1 MNLRNVNFEDLFAE
15 VKRRYE
21 CTKRPAMN
29 VIMIG
34 PPGSG
39 KGTQG
44 PKIKDDLCIC
54 HLATGDMLRD
64 AVKAGTPLG
73 KKADGIMKAGELVPD
88 ELVVGLIE
96 DNMSNPECE
105 RGVLLDGFPRTVAQA
120 EKLDS
125 MFQSKNMN
133 IDRVLEF
140 KVDEDVLVER
150 IEGRRIHQASGR
162 SYHLKFN
169 PPKVEG
175 KDDVT
180 GEDLMHRKDD
190 TREALVKRMGS
201 YNTATTPI
209 LDYYRSRNILR
220 TLNAT
225 APIGDVTSQIDKS
238 LMTNM
243 L

>member
-1 MNLRNVNFEDLFAE
+1 MNLRNLSFDTLFDE

-29 VIMIG
+29 VVMIG

-44 PKIKDDLCIC
+44 PVIKDDLCVC

-64 AVKAGTPLG
+64 AVKAGTELG
-73 KKADGIMKAGELVPD
+73 KQADGIMKRGELVPD
-88 ELVVGLIE
+88 ELVIGLIN
-96 DNMSNPECE
+96 DNLSNPECE

-120 EKLDS
+120 EKLDQ
-125 MFQSKNMN
+125 MFASRNMN

-140 KVDEDVLVER
+140 KVNEEVLVER
-150 IEGRRIHQASGR
+150 IEGRRIHAGSGR
-162 SYHLKFN
+162 SYHTKFN

-180 GEDLMHRKDD
+180 GEDLMQRKDD
-190 TREALVKRMGS
+190 TREALEKRMGS
-201 YNTATTPI
+201 YNKSTMPI
-209 LDYYRSRNILR
+209 LDYYKSRGTLRS
-220 TLNAT
+220 LNAT
-225 APIGDVTSQIDKS
+225 APINDVKAEITRS
-238 LMTNM
+238 LHT
-243 L
+243 